1 MPRSHRPWI
10 VTPHRPIEKLDEN
23 LWALS
28 SSLPGVTFT
37 RRMSMVR
44 LADRRIVFLDAVP
57 MDEATLAEVRAWG
70 TPALLV
76 VTNGFHR
83 LDVHAFR
90 EKLALTLLAPAKSA
104 GRVRRAVRV
113 DGTLEALPADPALRA
128 DPLDGVRS
136 GEAVFHVRGRAG
148 AVTLIFSDALMNLQ
162 GPLPLWMRLL
172 RYHKGPKVTPVF
184 KLFVAK
190 DRRALRAHLER
201 LAETPGLGRLVFCHG
216 ETIES
221 DAALALRRAA
231 ATA

>member
-10 VTPHRPIEKLDEN
+10 VTPHRQIEKLDEN
-23 LWALS
+23 LWALA
-28 SSLPGVTFT
+28 SSLPRVTLT

-90 EKLALTLLAPAKSA
+90 E
-104 GRVRRAVRV
+104 
-113 DGTLEALPADPALRA
+113 
-128 DPLDGVRS
+128 
-136 GEAVFHVRGRAG
+136 
-148 AVTLIFSDALMNLQ
+148 
-162 GPLPLWMRLL
+162 
-172 RYHKGPKVTPVF
+172 
-184 KLFVAK
+184 
-190 DRRALRAHLER
+190 R
-201 LAETPGLGRLVFCHG
+201 LAEIPGLGRLVFCHG